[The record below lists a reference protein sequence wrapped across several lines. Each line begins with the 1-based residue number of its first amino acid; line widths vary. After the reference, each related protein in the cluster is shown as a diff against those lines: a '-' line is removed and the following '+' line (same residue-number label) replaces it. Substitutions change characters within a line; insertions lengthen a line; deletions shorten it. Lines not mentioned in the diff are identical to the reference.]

1 MSIFWWFIMEEFT
14 PSPEVVYVCARCGR
28 ELRPQD
34 LELLHGI
41 KCVYCG
47 SRIIYKTRKPQIKMV
62 KAI

>member
-1 MSIFWWFIMEEFT
+1 LEEQQAGG
-14 PSPEVVYVCARCGR
+14 EVVYICARCGR

-34 LELLHGI
+34 FELLHSI

-47 SRIIYKTRKPQIKMV
+47 SKIVYKMRKPYVKRI

>member
-1 MSIFWWFIMEEFT
+1 MEEQ
-14 PSPEVVYVCARCGR
+14 PSVEGVTYVCARCGR

-34 LELLHGI
+34 FELLHSI

-47 SRIIYKTRKPQIKMV
+47 SKIVYKVRKPYVKRI